1 LSWLR
6 ATILAKDGKN
16 SRRLK
21 FADSL
26 LTAERHIDMR
36 LLVAIVSIFLGCLL
50 TGAPVDVSS
59 PGEDGLRKLYG
70 KPTMERFAVRSGIT
84 LTDECGP
91 DRMACQLLIAPAQPL
106 VELQTPIPPMPSQGV
121 SDDDRNARSCSRLVN
136 IGANSVTKRL
146 FSSHG

>member
-106 VELQTPIPPMPSQGV
+106 VELQTPIPPMPIAGCV
-121 SDDDRNARSCSRLVN
+121 
-136 IGANSVTKRL
+136 
-146 FSSHG
+146 